1 MERPLTF
8 PKNERLTSKTIIDDL
23 FDNGKEIKKYPFLL
37 KYKLMDE
44 VHFNKPKIAIV
55 VPKKKA
61 KLATDRNRLRRQI
74 KEVYRLNKATLFEM
88 CLEKKINLALFLIY
102 TGKEKE
108 SFEIIEKKLKL
119 LLQELQAKL

>member
-1 MERPLTF
+1 MEGPLTF
-8 PKNERLTSKTIIDDL
+8 PKSERLTSKTSIDDL
-23 FDNGKEIKKYPFLL
+23 YLNGIEIKKYPFLL
-37 KYKLMDE
+37 KYKAE
-44 VHFNKPKIAIV
+44 VLNTFSNPKIAIV

-74 KEVYRLNKATLFEM
+74 KEVYRLNKAALFDL
-88 CLEKKINLALFLIY
+88 CLVKKIDLALFLIY

-108 SFEIIEKKLKL
+108 SFEIIEKKLKV